1 LERSD
6 RFSRRATP
14 ISDPR
19 VALIYAPEGR
29 DSAVAASLLREAKVQ
44 SRIMATLHD
53 LETHI
58 SEDTL
63 FVVVVEEA
71 LRSSN
76 LKPING
82 WVAAQPSWSDL
93 PFIVLSHRGAGPER
107 NPAAARIAEALGNA
121 TFLERPFHP
130 TTFVSVVNSAL
141 RNRRRQYEAR
151 SRIEELHESELRL
164 KTALQAGHLGTWQ
177 LDIEGRVLGSSPE
190 FRQMFG
196 HAGDDTFSF
205 GQMAGAIH
213 PGDRANLL
221 SFISLTI
228 STGEDF
234 LTEFRTRWPDGSEHW
249 VEMRGQL
256 VRDREGRPMR
266 VVGVSMD
273 MTSRKR
279 AEADLRRLNETL
291 EQRVEERTRALREE
305 ANQRAN
311 AEAKLRQSQKLEA
324 IGQLTGGI
332 AHDFNNL
339 LMAVLG
345 NLDLLRKNLAGDP
358 KSTRLIE
365 GALQGARRGASLT
378 QRLLAFARRQELE
391 IVPTNLGDLVESMR
405 DLITR
410 SVGSIVEIRTRIP
423 KELPRALADG
433 NQVELALLNLVVN
446 ARDAMPDGG
455 AIEISLRDV
464 QDAKPAEDL
473 PKGRYL
479 CLSVADNG
487 CGMDAETLQRAID
500 PFFSTKELGK
510 GTGLGL
516 SMIHGLALQHQG
528 ALKLK
533 SEVGVGTTAELWL
546 PATELD
552 IEKPEETSAPA
563 ISVKSAATILIVD
576 DDPLI
581 SMSTVDMVEDLG
593 HHVLEA
599 NSGADAL
606 KILSSDAEIDLMISD
621 YSMPGM
627 NGAQLAIAAR
637 ELRPRLPILLAT
649 GYADLPPGSNVEL
662 PRLGKPYS
670 QEQLETEIGKV
681 LNDML

>member
-1 LERSD
+1 M
-6 RFSRRATP
+6 
-14 ISDPR
+14 
-19 VALIYAPEGR
+19 
-29 DSAVAASLLREAKVQ
+29 
-44 SRIMATLHD
+44 IMACLHD

-58 SEDTL
+58 SDNTL
-63 FVVVVEEA
+63 FVVLVEET

-76 LKPING
+76 LQPIHS
-82 WVAAQPSWSDL
+82 WVAAQPTWSDL
-93 PFIVLSHRGAGPER
+93 PFIVLTHRGAGPER
-107 NPAAARIAEALGNA
+107 NPAAARIAEALGNV

-130 TTFVSVVNSAL
+130 TTFVSVVHSAL

-151 SRIEELHESELRL
+151 SRIEELHEGELRL
-164 KTALQAGHLGTWQ
+164 KTALQAGQLGTWQ
-177 LDIEGRVLGSSPE
+177 LDIEGRGLNTSPE

-196 HAGDDTFSF
+196 HVGDDAFTF

-213 PGDRANLL
+213 FQDRTNLL
-221 SFISLTI
+221 SSISLTI
-228 STGEDF
+228 STDDDF
-234 LTEFRTRWPDGSEHW
+234 LIEFRTIWPDRSEHW
-249 VEMRGQL
+249 VEMRGRL
-256 VRDREGRPMR
+256 VKGRDGRPIR
-266 VVGVSMD
+266 VVGVSSD
-273 MTSRKR
+273 VTPRKR

-305 ANQRAN
+305 VSQRAN

-324 IGQLTGGI
+324 IGQLTGGV

-339 LMAVLG
+339 LMVVLG
-345 NLDLLRKNLAGDP
+345 NLDLLRKNLADDP
-358 KSTRLIE
+358 KSARLIE

-391 IVPTNLGDLVESMR
+391 IAPTDLGELVESMR
-405 DLITR
+405 DLLAR
-410 SVGSIVEIRTRIP
+410 SVGSIVEISTRIP
-423 KELPRALADG
+423 NELPRALADG

-446 ARDAMPDGG
+446 ARDAMPGGG
-455 AIEISLRDV
+455 AIEISLRDE
-464 QDAKPAEDL
+464 QNAKPREDL
-473 PKGRYL
+473 PQGRYL

-516 SMIHGLALQHQG
+516 SMIHGLALQLQG

-533 SEVGVGTTAELWL
+533 SEVGVGTTAELWF
-546 PATELD
+546 PATELE
-552 IEKPEETSAPA
+552 IELPHETNPQPVH
-563 ISVKSAATILIVD
+563 VKSAATILIVD
-576 DDPLI
+576 DDVLI

-606 KILSSDAEIDLMISD
+606 EILSGDAQIDLMISD

-637 ELRPRLPILLAT
+637 KLRPNLPILLAT
-649 GYADLPPGSNVEL
+649 GYADLPPGSNVDL

-670 QEQLETEIGKV
+670 QEQLEIEIGKV
-681 LNDML
+681 LGDAQ